1 MPVLTALLG
10 QTAPPNPVFPPN
22 NLSDSKGMHV
32 GEGDFVGARWRQV
45 WVSSLSPQLPPPR
58 PGRCAPPSC
67 LVHCS
72 SCCLRKTRLPAELP
86 TSEAAVDHIK
96 KTSLPPRKDS
106 FHQGNHMGSQDLIKP
121 VVILIACSLRGRGEG
136 ETSPLWGK
144 EPGYQGH
151 LCMQRPLSR
160 REKHRAAK
168 SCPSSLWLVLGVSRR
183 VDEADGE

>member
-32 GEGDFVGARWRQV
+32 GEGDFVGARWRQG

-67 LVHCS
+67 LVHCP

-86 TSEAAVDHIK
+86 TSEAAADHIK

-106 FHQGNHMGSQDLIKP
+106 FHQENHMGSQDLTNQWSFSLHAPSGGGEKGRQVHYGGRNLDIRCTC
-121 VVILIACSLRGRGEG
+121 ACN
-136 ETSPLWGK
+136 
-144 EPGYQGH
+144 
-151 LCMQRPLSR
+151 
-160 REKHRAAK
+160 
-168 SCPSSLWLVLGVSRR
+168 VL
-183 VDEADGE
+183 